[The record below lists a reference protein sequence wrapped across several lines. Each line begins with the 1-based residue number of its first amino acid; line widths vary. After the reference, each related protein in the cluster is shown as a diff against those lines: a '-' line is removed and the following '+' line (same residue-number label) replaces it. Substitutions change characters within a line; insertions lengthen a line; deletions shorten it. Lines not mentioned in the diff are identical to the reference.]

1 MAWED
6 NKVNDIYK
14 EVRCTHYCDIEHY
27 WCVDAWK
34 TSDDN
39 EAGRV
44 VAIINDF
51 GGVFYR
57 DPEAQNSTRVVECIR
72 EKVREI
78 KESAVKVSGEPE
90 TINLVIDE
98 TRHPAAYSAKLKD
111 LMSTGLTEAEAR
123 KVIADGLDMEVL
135 FSKDGIFLV
144 ESEALE
150 STYGVVNPYDG
161 VPLLVP

>member
-34 TSDDN
+34 TSNDN

-57 DPEAQNSTRVVECIR
+57 DPEAQQSTMVVECIKDKLR
-72 EKVREI
+72 EM
-78 KESAVKVSGEPE
+78 KENAVKISGTPE
-90 TINLVIDE
+90 TIIITLDE

-111 LMSTGLTEAEAR
+111 LMSTGLTEADAR
-123 KVIADGLDMEVL
+123 KAIADGLEMEVV
-135 FSKDGIFLV
+135 FSEQGVFLI

-150 STYGVVNPYDG
+150 SVDCVNPYDG
-161 VPLLVP
+161 TKLIVP